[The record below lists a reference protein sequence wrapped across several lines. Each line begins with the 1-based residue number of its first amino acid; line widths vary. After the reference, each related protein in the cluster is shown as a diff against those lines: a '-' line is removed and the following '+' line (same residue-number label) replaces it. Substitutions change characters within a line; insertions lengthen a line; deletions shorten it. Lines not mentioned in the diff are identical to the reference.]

1 MAKNERRKLG
11 VAAGTG
17 VAATVG
23 LGLGARALAKRF
35 KLQPPVVR
43 KAPAASARPVA
54 AAVKEPSEEALRAA
68 RESAYNKWVVSQ
80 SESRPGQLVS
90 KAERMAKRQELG
102 LD

>member
-43 KAPAASARPVA
+43 KAPVMPARPVA
-54 AAVKEPSEEALRAA
+54 AAAKEPSEEALRTA
-68 RESAYNKWVVSQ
+68 REAAYSKWVVSQ
-80 SESRPGQLVS
+80 SQTRPGELVS
-90 KAERMAKRQELG
+90 KAERLAKRQELG